1 LFVAGNEIA
10 VTALRSVWLGSH
22 LLNDPAG
29 AAAHA
34 DAQALGPSVHG
45 RLLEAGDRLAASSAV
60 LAQRYYRRA
69 AAAWRA
75 FGADGFARWLALG
88 ESLATVEPIC
98 RDGAMAFFNVLPSAF
113 GRGELD
119 TAAAW
124 CARGHE
130 LARTSPK
137 LAAIFMRSTAAL
149 LRKPGGLERLQQ
161 WVEVGRGLY
170 GQHGWQ
176 GEFLAQAFFAAA
188 PHAVAALHPGA
199 YRLWAG
205 AGAALYPTIKER
217 DFFGNLD
224 RCVKDWSEIEQVH
237 FLRVVI
243 ALAGVAAKEAFVFY
257 RELPGGLAKLPAPAR
272 AALLAALSVA
282 GKRLAGAAGD
292 IAPVAGVLIQQVPA
306 AHALDGLAAVERVA
320 RACPEAVVAALRSL
334 PRVYEEAEAA
344 HVGEWFAAGIRLA
357 RDNRDAAVAY
367 FALESRTSLK
377 VLRATSTAATLE
389 EVQGLLRKYVNM
401 LSAAPASIRAH
412 EGLRLRAPLEEF
424 PGENEIALPLRIE
437 VLPTHE
443 DNLRLY
449 RFLAAQLAGRREF
462 GTYQFAPPGGESDPD
477 APPGSA
483 LMRYLAAPERPDAL
497 EELFLLAEGVRVNAR
512 LCAEY
517 RGLAG
522 EGAWVAEQLL
532 ERWAAIPAP
541 SQTQRLDAIF
551 ALVLR
556 GGAAGPG
563 GSAAAL
569 IDRLV
574 APLALPGAT
583 VQDAMRVAEAIAA
596 ALAAAEPELVQD
608 DRELD
613 GFMLDRITGDALLDQ
628 YINDED
634 QAPPSGDAPWVRTPA
649 PDSRA
654 DPSAEELPLQL
665 SDEPDDGSSGAQ
677 PISPDELRRLLE
689 SGANLRI
696 SQGAGS
702 EIEGLGLYITDLI
715 GKIPSEQIEEL
726 RKLIGEADAGPRRA
740 GKRFRDETGDGSY
753 FCYDEW
759 DYHIDDYRS
768 RWCRLYEV
776 NLEGDSG
783 EFFNQALGDY
793 ARLIPEV
800 RRQFQRI
807 RPEMYRTVRGLE
819 DGEDFDL
826 NAAIAARVDARAG
839 LAPSSRLYVARKR
852 EERDVATLFLV
863 DMSAST
869 DEPFETDG
877 TNGHAAGSAR
887 QPAAGPRRS
896 GGKPRR
902 IIDLT
907 KETLVIMAEALEEI
921 GDAYAI
927 YGFSGHGR
935 DRVEVYRVKSFAETL
950 NATVKARLGGIEP
963 KRSTRMG
970 TALRHAVEKLAGV
983 TSRCKHLFL
992 LSDGFPQDYDYGQD
1006 RRSNV
1011 YGIRDTAAAL
1021 REAEAAGVTPF
1032 CITVDKAGH
1041 DYLRQMCDESRYM
1054 VIEDI
1059 TALPRELPKI
1069 YQRVVRA

>member
-1 LFVAGNEIA
+1 VSS
-10 VTALRSVWLGSH
+10 LRGVWLGSH

-34 DAQALGPSVHG
+34 AAQALGPAVHA
-45 RLLEAGDRLAASSAV
+45 RLLEAGDRLAALRAV

-69 AAAWRA
+69 AAAWQA
-75 FGADGFARWLALG
+75 FGPDGFARWLALG
-88 ESLATVEPIC
+88 EALASREPVS
-98 RDGAMAFFNVLPSAF
+98 RDGAMAFFNVAPTGF

-124 CARGHE
+124 CE
-130 LARTSPK
+130 LGRALAATSPK

-149 LRKPGGLERLQQ
+149 LRRPAALERLRI
-161 WVEVGRGLY
+161 WVDVGRGLY

-176 GEFLAQAFFAAA
+176 GEFLAQAYFSAAPAAA
-188 PHAVAALHPGA
+188 AALHPGA

-205 AGAALYPTIKER
+205 AGAALYPAVKER
-217 DFFGNLD
+217 DFFAQLD
-224 RCVKDWSEIEQVH
+224 RHVRDWGEDEQVYL
-237 FLRVVI
+237 LRTTI
-243 ALAGVAAKEAFVFY
+243 ALASASPKEAFALY
-257 RELPGGLAKLPAPAR
+257 RDLPASLANLAAPVR
-272 AALLAALSVA
+272 TALLHVLAI
-282 GKRLAGAAGD
+282 GGRRLAGAAGD
-292 IAPVAGVLIQQVPA
+292 LVPVAGALLQQVPA
-306 AHALDGLAAVERVA
+306 AHALAALAAVERVA
-320 RACPEAVVAALRSL
+320 QTCPEAVVAALRSL
-334 PRVYEEAEAA
+334 PRVYEEADEQQ
-344 HVGEWFAAGIRLA
+344 VENWFAGGLRLA
-357 RDNRDAAVAY
+357 RDNREAALAF

-377 VLRATSTAATLE
+377 VLRATSTGATLE
-389 EVQGLLRKYVNM
+389 EVQGLLRKYVTM
-401 LSAAPASIRAH
+401 LSGAPASIRSQ
-412 EGLRLRAPLEEF
+412 EGMRLRSPLEEF
-424 PGENEIALPLRIE
+424 PAENEIALPLRIE
-437 VLPTHE
+437 LLATHE

-462 GTYQFAPPGGESDPD
+462 GTYQFAPPGDADDP
-477 APPGSA
+477 ALPPGSA
-483 LMRYLAAPERPDAL
+483 LYRYLTAPERDEAL
-497 EELFLLAEGVRVNAR
+497 EELFLLAEGVRIHAQ

-517 RGLAG
+517 RGMAG
-522 EGAWVAEQLL
+522 EGRWVADRLL
-532 ERWAAIPAP
+532 AHWATLPAP
-541 SQTQRLDAIF
+541 SRSQRLDAVF
-551 ALVLR
+551 AVILR
-556 GGAAGPG
+556 QGAPGAAPG
-563 GSAAAL
+563 WLSAGIVEL
-569 IDRLV
+569 IARMV
-574 APLALPGAT
+574 APLHLRGAS
-583 VQDAMRVAEAIAA
+583 VQDSMRVAEALAA
-596 ALAAAEPELVQD
+596 AIAAAEPSYAQD

-613 GFMLDRITGDALLDQ
+613 GFMLDRLTGDALLDQ
-628 YINDED
+628 YIEDEVGPPTGE
-634 QAPPSGDAPWVRTPA
+634 APQVRALAPGAETP
-649 PDSRA
+649 PV
-654 DPSAEELPLQL
+654 PQELPLEL
-665 SDEPDDGSSGAQ
+665 SDEPDDGMGGAQ
-677 PISPDELRRLLE
+677 PISPEELKRLLE

-696 SQGAGS
+696 TQGAGQ
-702 EIEGLGLYITDLI
+702 EVEGLGLYVTDLI
-715 GKIPSEQIEEL
+715 GKVPSEQIDEL
-726 RKLIGEADAGPRRA
+726 RQMLGDPESGRRGAGR
-740 GKRFRDETGDGSY
+740 RFRDETSDGTY
-753 FCYDEW
+753 FSYDEW

-776 NLEGDSG
+776 NLDGDSG

-839 LAPSSRLYVARKR
+839 LAPSSRVYVARKR

-869 DEPFETDG
+869 DEPFTVDG
-877 TNGHAAGSAR
+877 ANGGRATGAGR
-887 QPAAGPRRS
+887 TEEPPRRPG

-902 IIDLT
+902 IIDVT

-935 DRVEVYRVKSFAETL
+935 ERVEVYRVKSFAETL
-950 NATVKARLGGIEP
+950 SATVKGRLGGIEP

-983 TSRCKHLFL
+983 TSRSKHLFL

-1011 YGIRDTAAAL
+1011 YGIRDTAVAL

>member
-1 LFVAGNEIA
+1 
-10 VTALRSVWLGSH
+10 VTNLRGLWLSSH

-34 DAQALGPSVHG
+34 AAQALGPAVHA

-69 AAAWRA
+69 AAAWSA
-75 FGADGFARWLALG
+75 FGDDGFARWLALG
-88 ESLATVEPIC
+88 EALATAEPAC
-98 RDGAMAFFNVLPSAF
+98 RDGATVFFNVSPVGF
-113 GRGELD
+113 GRGGLD

-124 CARGHE
+124 CD
-130 LARTSPK
+130 LARALAGTSPK
-137 LAAIFMRSTAAL
+137 LATLFLRGTAAA
-149 LRKPGGLERLQQ
+149 LRRPGALARLRT
-161 WVEVGRGLY
+161 WAAVGRGLY

-176 GEFLAQAFFAAA
+176 GEFLAQAYFSAGTQ
-188 PHAVAALHPGA
+188 AVLALHPGA
-199 YRLWAG
+199 YQLWAG
-205 AGAALYPTIKER
+205 VGAALYPAVKER
-217 DFFGNLD
+217 DVYGQLP
-224 RCVKDWSEIEQVH
+224 RSIRDWSEAEQVL
-237 FLRVVI
+237 FLRTCI
-243 ALAGVAAKEAFVFY
+243 ALAGVATKDAFAFY
-257 RELPGGLAKLPAPAR
+257 RELPTALVTLDAAVR
-272 AALLAALSVA
+272 AALLRALSQA
-282 GKRLAGAAGD
+282 GKRLAGLAGE
-292 IAPVAGVLIQQVPA
+292 IAPVAGALLRQVPDPVVLD
-306 AHALDGLAAVERVA
+306 ALAQVEHVAAV
-320 RACPEAVVAALRSL
+320 CPEAVVAALRSL
-334 PRVYEEAEAA
+334 PRVYEEAEPAVA
-344 HVGEWFAAGIRLA
+344 REWFAGGLRLA
-357 RDNRDAAVAY
+357 RDNREAGLAY

-377 VLRATSTAATLE
+377 VLRAASTAATLE
-389 EVQGLLRKYVNM
+389 EVQGLLRKYVTM
-401 LSAAPASIRAH
+401 LSGASASIRAH
-412 EGLRLRAPLEEF
+412 EGMRLRPPPEEF
-424 PGENEIALPLRIE
+424 PGENEIALPLRIDL
-437 VLPTHE
+437 LPTHE
-443 DNLRLY
+443 DNQRLY

-462 GTYQFAPPGGESDPD
+462 GTYRFVAPGGDDDPE
-477 APPGSA
+477 APSGSA
-483 LMRYLAAPERPDAL
+483 LLRYLHAPNRPEVL
-497 EELFLLAEGVRVNAR
+497 EELFLLAEGVRIHAR

-522 EGAWVAEQLL
+522 EGRWVAERML
-532 ERWAAIPAP
+532 ERWASLPAP
-541 SQTQRLDAIF
+541 SQALRLDAIF
-551 ALVLR
+551 ALVL
-556 GGAAGPG
+556 GGDTAAPDWLAGD
-563 GSAAAL
+563 AAAL
-569 IDRLV
+569 IARLV
-574 APLALPGAT
+574 APLTSPAAT
-583 VQDAMRVAEAIAA
+583 VADAMRVAEALVA
-596 ALAAAEPELVQD
+596 ALTAVEPALARS

-613 GFMLDRITGDALLDQ
+613 GFALDRLTGDALLDT
-628 YINDED
+628 YMEDDESG
-634 QAPPSGDAPWVRTPA
+634 PPGGEAPWTRAVQPDLDAA
-649 PDSRA
+649 PK
-654 DPSAEELPLQL
+654 PEEIPLEL
-665 SDEPDDGSSGAQ
+665 SQDDDDGGGGAV
-677 PISPDELRRLLE
+677 PISPEELKRLLE
-689 SGANLRI
+689 SGANLKI
-696 SQGAGS
+696 TQGAGS
-702 EIEGLGLYITDLI
+702 EIDGLGLYITDLI
-715 GKIPSEQIEEL
+715 GKVPAEQLEAL
-726 RKLIGEADAGPRRA
+726 RQLLGEPEGSPRRTV
-740 GKRFRDETGDGSY
+740 KRFRDDTGDGTY

-776 NLEGDSG
+776 NLDGDSG

-793 ARLIPEV
+793 AKLIPEV

-807 RPEMYRTVRGLE
+807 RPEMYRVVRGLE

-826 NAAIAARVDARAG
+826 NAAIAARADVRAG

-869 DEPFETDG
+869 DEPFAEPG
-877 TNGHAAGSAR
+877 GNGGQASG
-887 QPAAGPRRS
+887 RRAS
-896 GGKPRR
+896 GKPRR
-902 IIDLT
+902 IIDMT

-950 NATVKARLGGIEP
+950 TATVKGRLGGMEP

-1011 YGIRDTAAAL
+1011 YGIRDTAVAL

-1059 TALPRELPKI
+1059 SALPRELPKI

>member
-1 LFVAGNEIA
+1 MSS
-10 VTALRSVWLGSH
+10 LRNVWLGSH
-22 LLNDPAG
+22 LLNDPTG

-34 DAQALGPSVHG
+34 DAQALGPAVHA

-75 FGADGFARWLALG
+75 FGPLGFARWLALG
-88 ESLATVEPIC
+88 ESLATVEPLC
-98 RDGAMAFFNVLPSAF
+98 RDGAMAFFNVAPAGF

-119 TAAAW
+119 TAAEW
-124 CARGHE
+124 CASGHA
-130 LARTSPK
+130 LAATSPK
-137 LAAIFMRSTAAL
+137 LAAIFLRSTAPL
-149 LRKPGGLERLQQ
+149 LRRTGAQDRLRQ
-161 WVEVGRGLY
+161 WIEVGRELY

-176 GEFLAQAFFAAA
+176 GEFLSQAYFAAA
-188 PHAVAALHPGA
+188 PHAVAALHPAA

-205 AGAALYPTIKER
+205 AGAALYPGVKER
-217 DFFGNLD
+217 DFFGQLD
-224 RCVKDWSEIEQVH
+224 RSIKDWSEAEQVR
-237 FLRVVI
+237 FLRIVI
-243 ALAGVAAKEAFVFY
+243 ALAGVAPKEAFAFY
-257 RELPGGLAKLPAPAR
+257 RALPAGLAKLAPPLR
-272 AALLAALSVA
+272 AAVLAALAVA
-282 GKRLAGAAGD
+282 GKRLAGVAAD
-292 IAPVAGVLIQQVPA
+292 VAPVAGAIVQQVPA
-306 AHALDGLAAVERVA
+306 AHALDALAAVERVA
-320 RACPEAVVAALRSL
+320 HACPEAVVAALRSL

-344 HVGEWFAAGIRLA
+344 HVADWFEAGIRLA
-357 RDNRDAAVAY
+357 RDNREAALAF

-401 LSAAPASIRAH
+401 LSGAPASVRAH

-437 VLPTHE
+437 LLPTHE

-462 GTYQFAPPGGESDPD
+462 GTYEFVPPGGVDPD

-483 LMRYLAAPERPDAL
+483 LMQYLSAPERPEL
-497 EELFLLAEGVRVNAR
+497 VEELFLLAEGVRIDAR
-512 LCAEY
+512 LGAEY

-522 EGAWVAEQLL
+522 EGRWVAEQLL
-532 ERWAAIPAP
+532 DRWAALPAP
-541 SQTQRLDAIF
+541 SRAQRLDSIF

-556 GGAAGPG
+556 GGTNGPTGAAD
-563 GSAAAL
+563 L
-569 IDRLV
+569 IARLV
-574 APLALPGAT
+574 APLALPSAT
-583 VQDAMRVAEAIAA
+583 VADSMRVAEALTT
-596 ALAAAEPELVQD
+596 ALTAAEPDLVPD

-634 QAPPSGDAPWVRTPA
+634 QGPPSADAPWVRTPA
-649 PDSRA
+649 SEPNA
-654 DPSAEELPLQL
+654 QPKAEELPLQL
-665 SDEPDDGSSGAQ
+665 SDEPDDGSGGAQ

-696 SQGAGS
+696 TQGSGS
-702 EIEGLGLYITDLI
+702 EIEGLGLYITDLM
-715 GKIPSEQIEEL
+715 GKVPSEQLEEL
-726 RKLIGEADAGPRRA
+726 RKLLGDAEASPRRA
-740 GKRFRDETGDGSY
+740 SKRFRDETGDGTY

-776 NLEGDSG
+776 NLDGDSG

-869 DEPFETDG
+869 DEPFTVDG
-877 TNGHAAGSAR
+877 ANGHSAAGSGRAAAAAPAR
-887 QPAAGPRRS
+887 
-896 GGKPRR
+896 GGTPKPRR

-935 DRVEVYRVKSFAETL
+935 ERVEVYRVKSFAETL

-1059 TALPRELPKI
+1059 SALPRELPKI